1 MATVESF
8 RNKPFDILEKMRN
21 DTIMRQ
27 QLQDQAIARQYNQ
40 QKNELDLAQAQQ
52 DLEFSRQGLGK
63 NVPATVA
70 QMMYREKLNP
80 SQRELFDK
88 TIVRGSSG
96 FKQINLGDSIGLYD
110 ANTGEIMARYP
121 KGAGPKYITDAL
133 GNPVL
138 LGGGGGGNFN
148 MGNAPTAPTQ
158 GSIDDQLNNLGS
170 MNPPTVPTQSS
181 PLTPPTQGNVPTPA
195 TQGPNQRTLMGPRR
209 LANGD
214 IEYNG
219 KIFASPIAAKAAY
232 EADFAVQ
239 KEQDKVIAKE
249 YADAFTNYTLTG
261 PQAASEREQ
270 AVENLKNLHGKL
282 GYAQSGL
289 VGGKLPAYSTEA
301 QQFEANTAILQ
312 TKNNPL
318 KGEGTV
324 SNFERELIARTV
336 PSRSYRK
343 ETMQKAFEA
352 SKALKEIQSKKQEFV
367 SNWQQQNGSWNA
379 QGEIALKEYIQP
391 IAREKFYALYP
402 EEAGA
407 NAQQPTQNA
416 EQPMMPAAG
425 GFKYIGTE

>member
-21 DTIMRQ
+21 DAIMRQ
-27 QLQDQAIARQYNQ
+27 QLQDEAIKRQYNQ

-110 ANTGEIMARYP
+110 ANTGEIVAQYP

-181 PLTPPTQGNVPTPA
+181 PLTPPTQGNVPAPA

-219 KIFASPIAAKAAY
+219 KIFASPAAAKSVFETDQNIAQKVGETTALNQIEAQSNLGKVIDDTDFALQTVRSLKNSPGLPAIVGQPFSISKIQKGGLGLLGAAPGTNAADATALWKQIQGQAFLDAFERLRGGGAITQIEGEKATAAKARL
-232 EADFAVQ
+232 D
-239 KEQDKVIAKE
+239 
-249 YADAFTNYTLTG
+249 
-261 PQAASEREQ
+261 R
-270 AVENLKNLHGKL
+270 
-282 GYAQSGL
+282 AQSI
-289 VGGKLPAYSTEA
+289 EA
-301 QQFEANTAILQ
+301 ITSALNDL
-312 TKNNPL
+312 
-318 KGEGTV
+318 EGI
-324 SNFERELIARTV
+324 FL
-336 PSRSYRK
+336 
-343 ETMQKAFEA
+343 
-352 SKALKEIQSKKQEFV
+352 
-367 SNWQQQNGSWNA
+367 
-379 QGEIALKEYIQP
+379 
-391 IAREKFYALYP
+391 
-402 EEAGA
+402 
-407 NAQQPTQNA
+407 NAQQRAYQKATGQPQGQNA
-416 EQPMMPAAG
+416 AQPMMPAAG
-425 GFKYIGTE
+425 NVIQTSVGPVTVTR

>member
-21 DTIMRQ
+21 DTMMRQ
-27 QLQDQAIARQYNQ
+27 QLQDEAIKRQYNQ

-110 ANTGEIMARYP
+110 ANTGDIVAQYP

-181 PLTPPTQGNVPTPA
+181 PLTPPTQGNVPAPA

-219 KIFASPIAAKAAY
+219 KIFASPAAAKSVFETDQNIAQKVGETTALNQIEAQSNLGKVIDDTNFALQTVQSLKNSSGLPAIVGQPFSVSKIQKGGLGLLGAAPGTNAADATALWKQIQGQAFLDAFERLRGGGAITQIEGEKATAAKARL
-232 EADFAVQ
+232 D
-239 KEQDKVIAKE
+239 
-249 YADAFTNYTLTG
+249 
-261 PQAASEREQ
+261 R
-270 AVENLKNLHGKL
+270 
-282 GYAQSGL
+282 AQSI
-289 VGGKLPAYSTEA
+289 EA
-301 QQFEANTAILQ
+301 ITSALNDL
-312 TKNNPL
+312 
-318 KGEGTV
+318 EGI
-324 SNFERELIARTV
+324 FL
-336 PSRSYRK
+336 
-343 ETMQKAFEA
+343 
-352 SKALKEIQSKKQEFV
+352 
-367 SNWQQQNGSWNA
+367 
-379 QGEIALKEYIQP
+379 
-391 IAREKFYALYP
+391 
-402 EEAGA
+402 
-407 NAQQPTQNA
+407 NAQQRAYQKATGQPQGQNA
-416 EQPMMPAAG
+416 AQPMMPAAG
-425 GFKYIGTE
+425 NVIQTSVGPVTVTR

>member
-1 MATVESF
+1 M
-8 RNKPFDILEKMRN
+8 
-21 DTIMRQ
+21 
-27 QLQDQAIARQYNQ
+27 
-40 QKNELDLAQAQQ
+40 DLAQAQQ

-110 ANTGEIMARYP
+110 ANTGEIVAQYP

-181 PLTPPTQGNVPTPA
+181 PLTPPTQGNVPAPA

-219 KIFASPIAAKAAY
+219 KIFASPAAAKSVFETDQNIAQKVGETTALNQIEAQSNLGKVIDDTDFALQTVRSLKNSPGLPAIVGQPFSISKIQKGGLGLLGAAPGTNAADATALWKQIQGQAFLDAFERLRGGGAITQIEGEKATAAKARL
-232 EADFAVQ
+232 D
-239 KEQDKVIAKE
+239 
-249 YADAFTNYTLTG
+249 
-261 PQAASEREQ
+261 R
-270 AVENLKNLHGKL
+270 
-282 GYAQSGL
+282 AQSI
-289 VGGKLPAYSTEA
+289 EA
-301 QQFEANTAILQ
+301 ITSALNDL
-312 TKNNPL
+312 
-318 KGEGTV
+318 EGI
-324 SNFERELIARTV
+324 FL
-336 PSRSYRK
+336 
-343 ETMQKAFEA
+343 
-352 SKALKEIQSKKQEFV
+352 
-367 SNWQQQNGSWNA
+367 
-379 QGEIALKEYIQP
+379 
-391 IAREKFYALYP
+391 
-402 EEAGA
+402 
-407 NAQQPTQNA
+407 NAQQRAYQKATGQPQGQNA
-416 EQPMMPAAG
+416 AQPMMPAAG
-425 GFKYIGTE
+425 NVIQTSVGPVTVTR

>member
-21 DTIMRQ
+21 DAIMRQ
-27 QLQDQAIARQYNQ
+27 QLQDEAIKRQYNQ

-110 ANTGEIMARYP
+110 ANTGDIVAQYP

-181 PLTPPTQGNVPTPA
+181 PLTPPTQGNVPAPA

-219 KIFASPIAAKAAY
+219 KIFASPAAAKSVFETDQNIAQKVGETTALNQIEAQSNLGKVIDDTDFALQTVRSLKNSPGLPAIVGQPFSISKIQKGGLGLLGAAPGTNAADATALWKQIQGQAFLDAFERLRGGGAITQIEGEKATAAKARL
-232 EADFAVQ
+232 D
-239 KEQDKVIAKE
+239 
-249 YADAFTNYTLTG
+249 
-261 PQAASEREQ
+261 R
-270 AVENLKNLHGKL
+270 
-282 GYAQSGL
+282 AQSI
-289 VGGKLPAYSTEA
+289 EA
-301 QQFEANTAILQ
+301 ITSALNDL
-312 TKNNPL
+312 
-318 KGEGTV
+318 EGI
-324 SNFERELIARTV
+324 FL
-336 PSRSYRK
+336 
-343 ETMQKAFEA
+343 
-352 SKALKEIQSKKQEFV
+352 
-367 SNWQQQNGSWNA
+367 
-379 QGEIALKEYIQP
+379 
-391 IAREKFYALYP
+391 
-402 EEAGA
+402 
-407 NAQQPTQNA
+407 NAQQRAYQKATGQPQGQNA
-416 EQPMMPAAG
+416 AQPMMPAAG
-425 GFKYIGTE
+425 NVIQTSVGPVTVTR

>member
-21 DTIMRQ
+21 DTMMRQ
-27 QLQDQAIARQYNQ
+27 QLQDEAIKRQYNQ

-110 ANTGEIMARYP
+110 ANTGDIVAQYP

-170 MNPPTVPTQSS
+170 MNPPTAPTQGSS
-181 PLTPPTQGNVPTPA
+181 LTPPTQGNVPAPA

-219 KIFASPIAAKAAY
+219 KIFASPAAAKSVFETDQNIAQKVGETTALNQIEAQSNLGKVIDDTNFALQTVQSLKNSSGLPAIVGQPFSVSKIQKGGLGLLGAAPGTNAADATALWKQIQGQAFLDAFERLRGGGAITQIEGEKATAAKARL
-232 EADFAVQ
+232 D
-239 KEQDKVIAKE
+239 
-249 YADAFTNYTLTG
+249 
-261 PQAASEREQ
+261 R
-270 AVENLKNLHGKL
+270 
-282 GYAQSGL
+282 AQSI
-289 VGGKLPAYSTEA
+289 EA
-301 QQFEANTAILQ
+301 ITSALNDL
-312 TKNNPL
+312 
-318 KGEGTV
+318 EGI
-324 SNFERELIARTV
+324 FL
-336 PSRSYRK
+336 
-343 ETMQKAFEA
+343 
-352 SKALKEIQSKKQEFV
+352 
-367 SNWQQQNGSWNA
+367 
-379 QGEIALKEYIQP
+379 
-391 IAREKFYALYP
+391 
-402 EEAGA
+402 
-407 NAQQPTQNA
+407 NAQQRAYQKATGQPQGQNA
-416 EQPMMPAAG
+416 AQPMMPAAG
-425 GFKYIGTE
+425 NVIQTSVGPVTVTR

>member
-21 DTIMRQ
+21 DAIMRQ
-27 QLQDQAIARQYNQ
+27 QLQDEAIKRQYNQ

-110 ANTGEIMARYP
+110 ANTGEIVAQYP

-181 PLTPPTQGNVPTPA
+181 PLTPPTQGNVPAPA

-219 KIFASPIAAKAAY
+219 KIFASPAAAKSVFETDQNIAQKVGETTALNQIEAQSNLGKVIDDTNFALQTVQSLKNSSGLPAIVGQPFSVSKIQKGGLGLLGAAPGTNAADATALWKQIQGQAFLDAFERLRGGGAITQIEGEKATAAKARL
-232 EADFAVQ
+232 D
-239 KEQDKVIAKE
+239 
-249 YADAFTNYTLTG
+249 
-261 PQAASEREQ
+261 R
-270 AVENLKNLHGKL
+270 
-282 GYAQSGL
+282 AQSI
-289 VGGKLPAYSTEA
+289 EA
-301 QQFEANTAILQ
+301 ITSALNDL
-312 TKNNPL
+312 
-318 KGEGTV
+318 EGI
-324 SNFERELIARTV
+324 FL
-336 PSRSYRK
+336 
-343 ETMQKAFEA
+343 
-352 SKALKEIQSKKQEFV
+352 
-367 SNWQQQNGSWNA
+367 
-379 QGEIALKEYIQP
+379 
-391 IAREKFYALYP
+391 
-402 EEAGA
+402 
-407 NAQQPTQNA
+407 NAQQRAYQKATGQPQGQNA
-416 EQPMMPAAG
+416 AQPMMPAG
-425 GFKYIGTE
+425 GNIVRPNQAIQTSFGTITRDN

>member
-1 MATVESF
+1 
-8 RNKPFDILEKMRN
+8 
-21 DTIMRQ
+21 MRQ
-27 QLQDQAIARQYNQ
+27 QLQDEAIKRQYNQ

-110 ANTGEIMARYP
+110 ANTGDIVAQYP

-181 PLTPPTQGNVPTPA
+181 PLTPPTQGNVPAPA

-219 KIFASPIAAKAAY
+219 KIFASPAAAKSVFETDQNIAQKVGETTALNQIEAQSNLGKVIDDTDFALQTVRSLKNSPGLPAIVGQPFSISKIQKGGLGLLGAAPGTNAADATALWKQIQGQAFLDAFERLRGGGAITQIEGEKATAAKARL
-232 EADFAVQ
+232 D
-239 KEQDKVIAKE
+239 
-249 YADAFTNYTLTG
+249 
-261 PQAASEREQ
+261 R
-270 AVENLKNLHGKL
+270 
-282 GYAQSGL
+282 AQSI
-289 VGGKLPAYSTEA
+289 EA
-301 QQFEANTAILQ
+301 ITSALNDL
-312 TKNNPL
+312 
-318 KGEGTV
+318 EGI
-324 SNFERELIARTV
+324 FL
-336 PSRSYRK
+336 
-343 ETMQKAFEA
+343 
-352 SKALKEIQSKKQEFV
+352 
-367 SNWQQQNGSWNA
+367 
-379 QGEIALKEYIQP
+379 
-391 IAREKFYALYP
+391 
-402 EEAGA
+402 
-407 NAQQPTQNA
+407 NAQQRAYQKATGQPQGQNA
-416 EQPMMPAAG
+416 AQPMMPAAG
-425 GFKYIGTE
+425 NVIQTSVGPVTVTR

>member
-21 DTIMRQ
+21 DAMMRQ

-40 QKNELDLAQAQQ
+40 QKNALDLAQAQQ

-110 ANTGEIMARYP
+110 ANTGDIVARYP

-138 LGGGGGGNFN
+138 LGGGGGGGNFN

-170 MNPPTVPTQSS
+170 MNPPAAPTQGN
-181 PLTPPTQGNVPTPA
+181 PLTPPTQGNVPAPA

-219 KIFASPIAAKAAY
+219 KIFASPVAAKSAYETDQNIAQKVGETTALNQIEAQSNLGKVIDDTNFALQTVQSLKNSSGLPAIVGQPFSISKIQKGGLGLLGAAPGTNAADATALWKQIQGQAFLDAFERLRGGGQITVIEGEKATAAKARL
-232 EADFAVQ
+232 D
-239 KEQDKVIAKE
+239 
-249 YADAFTNYTLTG
+249 
-261 PQAASEREQ
+261 R
-270 AVENLKNLHGKL
+270 
-282 GYAQSGL
+282 AQSI
-289 VGGKLPAYSTEA
+289 EA
-301 QQFEANTAILQ
+301 ITSALNDL
-312 TKNNPL
+312 
-318 KGEGTV
+318 EGI
-324 SNFERELIARTV
+324 FL
-336 PSRSYRK
+336 
-343 ETMQKAFEA
+343 
-352 SKALKEIQSKKQEFV
+352 
-367 SNWQQQNGSWNA
+367 
-379 QGEIALKEYIQP
+379 
-391 IAREKFYALYP
+391 
-402 EEAGA
+402 
-407 NAQQPTQNA
+407 NAQQRAYQKASGQPQGQNA
-416 EQPMMPAAG
+416 AQPMMPTAG
-425 GFKYIGTE
+425 SQKEIVVDW

>member
-21 DTIMRQ
+21 DAMMRQ
-27 QLQDQAIARQYNQ
+27 QLQDEAIKRQYDQ

-110 ANTGEIMARYP
+110 ANTGDIVARYP

-138 LGGGGGGNFN
+138 LGGGGGGGNFN

-170 MNPPTVPTQSS
+170 MNPPAAPTQGN

-195 TQGPNQRTLMGPRR
+195 TQGPNQRTLMGPVR
-209 LANGD
+209 LANGTYV
-214 IEYNG
+214 YNNQSFG
-219 KIFASPIAAKAAY
+219 SANAAKAAY
-232 EADFAVQ
+232 EFDLDKQKIAYNTQQNIAQKVGETTALNQIEAQSNLGKVIDDTDFALQTVRSLKNSPGLPAIVGQPFSISKIQ
-239 KEQDKVIAKE
+239 KGGLGLLGAAPGTDA
-249 YADAFTNYTLTG
+249 ADATALWKQIQG
-261 PQAASEREQ
+261 QAFLDAFERLRGGGQITVIEGEK
-270 AVENLKNLHGKL
+270 ATAAKARLDR
-282 GYAQSGL
+282 AQSI
-289 VGGKLPAYSTEA
+289 EA
-301 QQFEANTAILQ
+301 VT
-312 TKNNPL
+312 
-318 KGEGTV
+318 
-324 SNFERELIARTV
+324 S
-336 PSRSYRK
+336 
-343 ETMQKAFEA
+343 
-352 SKALKEIQSKKQEFV
+352 ALNDLEEIF
-367 SNWQQQNGSWNA
+367 
-379 QGEIALKEYIQP
+379 L
-391 IAREKFYALYP
+391 
-402 EEAGA
+402 
-407 NAQQPTQNA
+407 NAQQRAYQKASGQPQGQNA
-416 EQPMMPAAG
+416 AQPMMPTAG
-425 GFKYIGTE
+425 SQKEIVLDW

>member
-1 MATVESF
+1 M
-8 RNKPFDILEKMRN
+8 
-21 DTIMRQ
+21 
-27 QLQDQAIARQYNQ
+27 QDQAIARQYNQ

-110 ANTGEIMARYP
+110 ANTGEIVAQYP

-181 PLTPPTQGNVPTPA
+181 PLTPPTQGNVPAPA

-219 KIFASPIAAKAAY
+219 KIFASPAAAKSVFETDQNIAQKVGETTALNQIEAQSNLGKVIDDTDFALQTVRSLKNSPGLPAIVGQPFSISKIQKGGLGLLGAAPGTNAADATALWKQIQGQAFLDAFERLRGGGAITQIEGEKATAAKARL
-232 EADFAVQ
+232 D
-239 KEQDKVIAKE
+239 
-249 YADAFTNYTLTG
+249 
-261 PQAASEREQ
+261 R
-270 AVENLKNLHGKL
+270 
-282 GYAQSGL
+282 AQSI
-289 VGGKLPAYSTEA
+289 EA
-301 QQFEANTAILQ
+301 ITSALNDL
-312 TKNNPL
+312 
-318 KGEGTV
+318 EGI
-324 SNFERELIARTV
+324 FL
-336 PSRSYRK
+336 
-343 ETMQKAFEA
+343 
-352 SKALKEIQSKKQEFV
+352 
-367 SNWQQQNGSWNA
+367 
-379 QGEIALKEYIQP
+379 
-391 IAREKFYALYP
+391 
-402 EEAGA
+402 
-407 NAQQPTQNA
+407 NAQQRAYQKATGQPQGQNA
-416 EQPMMPAAG
+416 AQPMMPAAG
-425 GFKYIGTE
+425 NVIQTSVGPVTVTR

>member
-21 DTIMRQ
+21 DAIMRQ
-27 QLQDQAIARQYNQ
+27 QLQDEAIKRQYNQ

-110 ANTGEIMARYP
+110 ANTGDIVAQYP

-181 PLTPPTQGNVPTPA
+181 PLTPPTQGNVPAPA

-219 KIFASPIAAKAAY
+219 KIFASPAAAKSVFETDQNIAQKVGETTALNQIEAQSNLGKVIDDTDFALQTVRSLKNSPGLPAIVGQPFSISKIQKGGLGLLGAAPGTNAADATALWKQIQGQAFLDAFERLRGGGQITVIEGEKATAAKARL
-232 EADFAVQ
+232 D
-239 KEQDKVIAKE
+239 
-249 YADAFTNYTLTG
+249 
-261 PQAASEREQ
+261 R
-270 AVENLKNLHGKL
+270 
-282 GYAQSGL
+282 AQSI
-289 VGGKLPAYSTEA
+289 EA
-301 QQFEANTAILQ
+301 ITSALNDL
-312 TKNNPL
+312 
-318 KGEGTV
+318 EGI
-324 SNFERELIARTV
+324 FL
-336 PSRSYRK
+336 
-343 ETMQKAFEA
+343 
-352 SKALKEIQSKKQEFV
+352 
-367 SNWQQQNGSWNA
+367 
-379 QGEIALKEYIQP
+379 
-391 IAREKFYALYP
+391 
-402 EEAGA
+402 
-407 NAQQPTQNA
+407 NAQQRAYQKATGQPQGQNA
-416 EQPMMPAAG
+416 AQPMMPAAG
-425 GFKYIGTE
+425 NVIQTSVGPVTVTR